1 MKSTAIVLTFL
12 LASANGFAPP
22 LATRAVGKTVAK
34 PAVKKVPAAKASGTK
49 VVAKA
54 AAKPV
59 AKKAAFSNPFA
70 KKEAAP
76 VAKKA
81 AAKPAAKKVVA
92 KSAAK
97 VVAKKVVA
105 KKEAAPVAKKAAFSN
120 PFAKK
125 EAAPVAKKVVAKAA
139 AKKVVAKAA
148 AKKVVAKAAP
158 KRKVGAPKPAF
169 KLPSLTGRTRA
180 KPSINFQMP
189 STTRSKKLV
198 DYVIDDG
205 LTVIERKQR
214 GDSTASFL
222 TGSAKSRADKD
233 LVRDDVV
240 VGDEYYFSPFD
251 TTLVAVVSLAIISV
265 IVKAGSP

>member
-1 MKSTAIVLTFL
+1 MKSFAVVLTLL
-12 LASANGFAPP
+12 LASTDAFAPSF
-22 LATRAVGKTVAK
+22 ATRAVGA
-34 PAVKKVPAAKASGTK
+34 K
-49 VVAKA
+49 VV
-54 AAKPV
+54 
-59 AKKAAFSNPFA
+59 
-70 KKEAAP
+70 
-76 VAKKA
+76 
-81 AAKPAAKKVVA
+81 AKPAAKKVVA
-92 KSAAK
+92 KPAAKVVAKPAAK

-125 EAAPVAKKVVAKAA
+125 EAAPVAKKAAAKPV
-139 AKKVVAKAA
+139 AKKVVAK
-148 AKKVVAKAAP
+148 KVVAKKEAAPVAKKAAFSNPFAKKEAAPVAKKVAAKSVVKKVAP

-233 LVRDDVV
+233 LIRDDVV

>member
-1 MKSTAIVLTFL
+1 MKSFAVVLTLL
-12 LASANGFAPP
+12 LASTDAFAPSF
-22 LATRAVGKTVAK
+22 ATRAVGA
-34 PAVKKVPAAKASGTK
+34 K
-49 VVAKA
+49 VV
-54 AAKPV
+54 
-59 AKKAAFSNPFA
+59 
-70 KKEAAP
+70 
-76 VAKKA
+76 
-81 AAKPAAKKVVA
+81 AKPAAKKVVA
-92 KSAAK
+92 KPAAKVVAKPAAK

-125 EAAPVAKKVVAKAA
+125 EAAPVAKKAAAKPVAKKVVAKKVVAKKEAA
-139 AKKVVAKAA
+139 PVAKKAAFSNPFAKKEAAPVAKKVVAKAA

-233 LVRDDVV
+233 LIRDDVV